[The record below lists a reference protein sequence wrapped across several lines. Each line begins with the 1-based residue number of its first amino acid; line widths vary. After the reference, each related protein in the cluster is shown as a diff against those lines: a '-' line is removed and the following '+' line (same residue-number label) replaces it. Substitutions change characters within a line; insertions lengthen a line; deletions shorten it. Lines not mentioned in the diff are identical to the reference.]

1 MFAQGS
7 RSILGR
13 RDPRRRTWGRSHAG
27 MTTTTGTDSHL
38 E

>member
-7 RSILGR
+7 RSILG
-13 RDPRRRTWGRSHAG
+13 RRTWGRSHAG